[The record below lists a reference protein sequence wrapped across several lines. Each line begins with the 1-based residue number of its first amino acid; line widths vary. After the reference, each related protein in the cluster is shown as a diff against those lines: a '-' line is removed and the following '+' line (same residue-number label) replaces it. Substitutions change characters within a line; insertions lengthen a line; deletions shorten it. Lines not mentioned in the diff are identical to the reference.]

1 MKFNLL
7 LIVLVLFSCS
17 KSSDI
22 PVPKSPILA
31 AQIQNPDAADDVA
44 SCEVL
49 SFQFDYESES
59 YQLGNNEEMP
69 FGSEF
74 SVWIPDEGE
83 PTFYIIT
90 YNLVFCN
97 FLFLNI
103 EGFSYQLEEIGN
115 PDGYWYEVTVSE
127 LAFQEILDGETIKG
141 KLEIN
146 DNRNSNCLTQYFTG
160 DLNSEVYDFGNGFV
174 EFDDGFSMSADFF
187 PIPQIEIYSKNRH
200 LCAFLHLDLETYAY
214 SLEQFPEP
222 HYLVTLP
229 FDDLVPLVNGESLYG
244 RFEYQHRA
252 IVAVDEVRVE

>member
-1 MKFNLL
+1 MKFTYLWTIVLL
-7 LIVLVLFSCS
+7 LSCFSCS
-17 KSSDI
+17 KDADLSTLKNEELTTQVPFSTDSI
-22 PVPKSPILA
+22 PISKTVDFRF
-31 AQIQNPDAADDVA
+31 N
-44 SCEVL
+44 
-49 SFQFDYESES
+49 YEAES
-59 YQLGNNEEMP
+59 YAINGSEGHP
-69 FGSEF
+69 FSSEF

-90 YNLVFCN
+90 YDLVFCN
-97 FLFLNI
+97 FLLLNTN
-103 EGFSYQLEEIGN
+103 EYDYLFEEIGN

-127 LAFQEILDGETIKG
+127 STFQEILNGQTVEGQLKREDA
-141 KLEIN
+141 
-146 DNRNSNCLTQYFTG
+146 RNPNCLTQHFTG

-214 SLEQFPEP
+214 TLEQFPEP

-252 IVAVDEVRVE
+252 VVQVDNF